1 MAERLIAMICG
12 RLLRCLRRRGP
23 GCTRGARL
31 QTARSCGAG
40 GAIVSVLSEEGA
52 DQEAA
57 GAEQA
62 DWCRL
67 LRFPKVLQ
75 VAA

>member
-1 MAERLIAMICG
+1 LAERLIALIRG
-12 RLLRCLRRRGP
+12 RLLLLP
-23 GCTRGARL
+23 ASAGARL
-31 QTARSCGAG
+31 RARCSAADRAVLRCWRAL
-40 GAIVSVLSEEGA
+40 VSELSEEGA

-75 VAA
+75 VTA

>member
-1 MAERLIAMICG
+1 MSE
-12 RLLRCLRRRGP
+12 
-23 GCTRGARL
+23 
-31 QTARSCGAG
+31 
-40 GAIVSVLSEEGA
+40 LSEEGA

-75 VAA
+75 ADRTPDHRLDVWQKMILHLRFRENLWTTPASY